1 MEMAMDGK
9 VLANEEMRKGLMG
22 QCLLSRTG
30 ALSPATHLLTTSA

>member
-22 QCLLSRTG
+22 QCLLSRT
-30 ALSPATHLLTTSA
+30 AHYRQPLIC